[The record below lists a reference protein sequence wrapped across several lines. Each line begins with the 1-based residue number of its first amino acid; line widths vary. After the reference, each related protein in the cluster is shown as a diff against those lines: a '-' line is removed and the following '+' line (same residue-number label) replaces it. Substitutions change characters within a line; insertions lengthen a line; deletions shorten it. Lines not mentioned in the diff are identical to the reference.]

1 MRPPV
6 AAPARPAALDR
17 SLVDIALRPAR
28 LLVDVVPVGV
38 LGRPDAPAQY
48 LAAGLERGAAHVPG
62 ACIQVQAVEVEAPY
76 RGAAIAAGRLLDAG
90 VRVLVADLPAAVVR
104 RLVPICRQ
112 WGAALVVV
120 GAGSTEPDPLAGVV
134 HVTEQRGRTAEVL
147 GAWAARYLDGNLF
160 QVVAAP
166 DAEFEVVE
174 SLRHGYQAA
183 GGTVVGHATTHD
195 GATDSGAVD
204 AAYAARLAGARTVVV
219 HAAGDRAV
227 EIVRAIRA
235 TGRDLEI
242 VVDGPGSDDRTL
254 AALGLRF
261 GAVYSASAGTSDTLA
276 HDAGRVIAAG
286 ARLLAQQSRPWLE
299 LADVLAGATL
309 EGDRVLH
316 VDAHTRSVRTPLVVR
331 RAGAGRLS
339 VVARCQARC
348 QASSD

>member
-1 MRPPV
+1 MRPPLTEPV
-6 AAPARPAALDR
+6 RLGTPDR
-17 SLVDIALRPAR
+17 SLVDVALRPAR
-28 LLVDVVPVGV
+28 LLVDVLPVGV
-38 LGRPDAPAQY
+38 LGRPGAPAQH
-48 LAAGLERGAAHVPG
+48 LVAGLERGAAHG
-62 ACIQVQAVEVEAPY
+62 MSACLQVQAVDVEAPY
-76 RGAAIAAGRLLDAG
+76 RGAAVAAGHLLEAG
-90 VRVLVADLPAAVVR
+90 VRALVVDLPAAVVR

-120 GAGSTEPDPLAGVV
+120 GAGSTEPDPVAGVI
-134 HVTEQRGRTAEVL
+134 HVTEQRARTAEVL
-147 GAWAARYLDGNLF
+147 GAWAARYLDGDLF
-160 QVVAAP
+160 HVVAVP

-174 SLRHGYQAA
+174 ALRRGYQAA

-227 EIVRAIRA
+227 ELVRAIRA

-242 VVDGPGSDDRTL
+242 VVDGPGSDDRAL

-261 GAVYSASAGTSDTLA
+261 GAVYSASAGATDTLA

-286 ARLLAQQSRPWLE
+286 ARLLAEQSRPWLE

-316 VDAHTRSVRTPLVVR
+316 VDARTRSVRTPLVVR
-331 RAGAGRLS
+331 RASAGRLS
-339 VVARCQARC
+339 VVARCQA
-348 QASSD
+348 S